1 MLIICL
7 YIILCAAGFI
17 TILIAAKKHEQKNI
31 AIRKEKLTEVFEK
44 LQEIKTIPKLS
55 QTQTESGIFFDY
67 NKKIYCI
74 GYYPQRNEYLL
85 FSYKPNAKNYELKLM
100 AKNLDD
106 ILWFVEM
113 LFDF

>member
-17 TILIAAKKHEQKNI
+17 TILIVAKKHEQKNI

-44 LQEIKTIPKLS
+44 LQEITISKLS
-55 QTQTESGIFFDY
+55 QTESGIFFEY
-67 NKKIYCI
+67 NKNICCI
-74 GYYPQRNEYLL
+74 GYYPQKNEYVL
-85 FSYKPNAKNYELKLM
+85 FSYKPNAKNYEMKLM

-106 ILWFVEM
+106 FLWLVEM

>member
-55 QTQTESGIFFDY
+55 QTESGIFFHY
-67 NKKIYCI
+67 NKNICCI
-74 GYYPQRNEYLL
+74 GYYPQKNEYAL

-100 AKNLDD
+100 AKNLNDL
-106 ILWFVEM
+106 LWLVEM